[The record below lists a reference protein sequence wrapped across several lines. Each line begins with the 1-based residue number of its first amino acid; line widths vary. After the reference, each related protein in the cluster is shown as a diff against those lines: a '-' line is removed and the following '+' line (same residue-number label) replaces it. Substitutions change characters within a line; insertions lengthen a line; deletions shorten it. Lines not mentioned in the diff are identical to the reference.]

1 MDIVVATKNPGK
13 LSEIR
18 KIIPETSGVKFSS
31 LADFEDF
38 PEIEETG
45 TTFEENALIKA
56 EFVSSQSGLAALGDD
71 SGLEVDALDGRP
83 GVYSARYG
91 GKDLTDTDRC
101 RLLLE
106 EMKPFTLR
114 KARFVCV
121 MTLVFPDGKKF
132 TSRGTIEG
140 EIHTALQGSEGF
152 GYDPIFYLPE
162 LKKTMAELPA
172 EEKNRISH
180 RAEALK
186 EIKEILKKNE

>member
-45 TTFEENALIKA
+45 TTFEENARIKA
-56 EFVSSQSGLAALGDD
+56 EFVCSQTGLAALGDD

-91 GKDLTDTDRC
+91 GKDLNDKDRC

-106 EMKPFTLR
+106 EMKPFTLK

-121 MTLVFPDGKKF
+121 MALVFPDGRKF

-140 EIHTALQGSEGF
+140 EIHTTLHGSEGF